1 MRFFLFV
8 LLNVFFVSSAFADSL
23 PSWARRA
30 PSETSS
36 MRFYTGF
43 GEGET
48 KSKAINAAVA
58 DAQKQAL
65 ATFGIFIESSEETYE
80 TTRSSALSA
89 VSSEKSAANLVEF
102 NRKDT
107 FSQKNGKL
115 WEAYVLYSYPK
126 NEIEKERKR
135 LDNLKKNGV
144 KAEKSVIGSD
154 RSKGVLIVDT
164 NGVRASLY
172 IDGRSFG
179 YTPVELIGQLSAG
192 EHKVRIDDPIYE
204 VFEHSVIIM
213 PNKTVKLPV
222 RLKNAFGFVT
232 LRTNGKKSDVL
243 LDGKKIGKTPLVNY
257 KVPAGKELT
266 FEIRNSETE
275 RSFQSVTLDRNE
287 EREIN
292 IALQEKKAKI
302 SVYSF
307 PESDAYILL
316 DGRKTGLKTP
326 LENHVVPAGNH
337 KITIYKDGFENSA
350 QTFSV
355 KGGEIRKLSLTMAKL
370 KRDIS
375 KKLLFDKAHT
385 FTLYPSTT
393 VKKPAL
399 AGIRVEE
406 KLSRLMK
413 WNAAFQ
419 FLKARTAFNDKSGKV
434 FLTVYIDE
442 QAYKRNYT
450 APMIAA
456 LSDMVAGDTEEKRL
470 PLNCFG
476 GGACGLTR
484 LKTDSDVY
492 LRLGGF
498 RHYFWSDKA
507 DYMRFPIMHMLSTK
521 SIEQT
526 VSLEAYFAALD
537 ANNKSVATGV
547 FPFQIRNWQMN
558 GGNIVFSPEL
568 LTNDAGKCVRRSLLS
583 GKSTY
588 WCGSDSLVFEQK
600 IKAGT
605 LGKISK
611 VFVAIGVKAQ

>member
-8 LLNVFFVSSAFADSL
+8 LLNIFLISPAFADSL

-126 NEIEKERKR
+126 AEIEKERKR
-135 LDNLKKNGV
+135 LENMKKNGA

-154 RSKGVLIVDT
+154 RSKGVLVVDT

-192 EHKVRIDDPIYE
+192 EHKVRIDAPIYE
-204 VFEHSVIIM
+204 VFEHTVIIM
-213 PNKTVKLPV
+213 PNKTVKLPI

-232 LRTNGKKSDVL
+232 LRTDGKKSDVFL
-243 LDGKKIGKTPLVNY
+243 GGKKIGTTPLVNY

-266 FEIRNSETE
+266 FELRNSETE
-275 RSFQSVTLDRNE
+275 KSFQSVTLDRNE

-292 IALQEKKAKI
+292 ISLQEKKAKI

-307 PESDAYILL
+307 PEAEAYILL

-337 KITIYKDGFENSA
+337 KITVYKNGFEDQA
-350 QTFSV
+350 QTFSI
-355 KGGEIRKLSLTMAKL
+355 KGGETRKLSLTMAKL
-370 KRDIS
+370 KRNVS
-375 KKLLFDKAHT
+375 QKLLFDKAHT

-393 VKKPAL
+393 VKMPSL
-399 AGIRVEE
+399 AGVRVEG
-406 KLSRLMK
+406 KLSRLME
-413 WNAAFQ
+413 WNAAFS
-419 FLKARTAFNDKSGKV
+419 FVKARTAFNDKSGKV

-456 LSDMVAGDTEEKRL
+456 LSDMTAGDAEEASL
-470 PLNCFG
+470 PLKCFG
-476 GGACGLTR
+476 GGACGLPR
-484 LKTDSDVY
+484 LETDSDVY
-492 LRLGGF
+492 LRTSGF
-498 RHYFWSDKA
+498 HHYFWSDKA

-521 SIEQT
+521 GIERT
-526 VSLEAYFAALD
+526 VSLEAYFAAFD
-537 ANNKSVATGV
+537 TNNKSVATSV
-547 FPFQIRNWQMN
+547 FPFQVRNWHPN
-558 GGNIVFSPEL
+558 GKNIVFSPEL
-568 LTNDAGKCVRRSLLS
+568 LTNDSGKCSRKSLLAGKA
-583 GKSTY
+583 TY
-588 WCGSDSLVFEQK
+588 WCGSESLIFEQR
-600 IKAGT
+600 IKSGT